1 MRRVHRAAV
10 AAPKSLL
17 AAGAGSKE
25 LTKVR
30 AYRLLPPPP
39 PPPPGGPAAKAKSFT
54 YKAYKGDD
62 VHAALETLFH
72 GKCAYCET
80 LYTASAPVDVEHY
93 RPKGAVAED
102 EAHGGYWWLA
112 MQWENLLPSC
122 IDCNRKRGQILITP
136 STSLAVLAAT
146 AKPAV
151 SQAGKKDSFPLGAAG
166 LRAVAE
172 ATDFSAEHPLL
183 LNPCNEDP
191 AASLAYSFDP
201 GHPAGLMIPA
211 GDLVSQERG
220 AVSIQ
225 IYGLNRQK
233 LVEDRT
239 RLLRRLEFLG
249 DQIIELA
256 ESVEALTTPEAS
268 LALLGTPAA
277 GVASKLQLL
286 LDRTIAEMKSLSAET
301 MPYSSLS
308 AAWLETF
315 KTRIRTTLT
324 NLRPAAL

>member
-1 MRRVHRAAV
+1 MRRVDRTTV
-10 AAPKSLL
+10 GVPKSLL
-17 AAGAGSKE
+17 EGGAGPKE

-30 AYRLLPPPP
+30 EHRLLPPATPP
-39 PPPPGGPAAKAKSFT
+39 AKEKSFT

-62 VHAALETLFH
+62 VRAALETLFH

-80 LYTASAPVDVEHY
+80 LYASSAPVDVEHY

-102 EAHGGYWWLA
+102 EAHGGYWWIA
-112 MQWENLLPSC
+112 MDWENLLPSC

-151 SQAGKKDSFPLGAAG
+151 TQAGKKDSFPLSATGI
-166 LRAVAE
+166 RSMAE
-172 ATDFSAEHPLL
+172 ETDFSAEQPLL
-183 LNPCNEDP
+183 LNPCSEDP

-225 IYGLNRQK
+225 VYGLNRQK

-249 DQIIELA
+249 DQVIELA
-256 ESVEALTTPEAS
+256 EAVEALSTPAAK
-268 LALLGTPAA
+268 LALQGTPAA

-286 LDRTIAEMKSLSAET
+286 LDRTIAEMKSLAAET

-308 AAWLETF
+308 EAWLEIF
-315 KTRIRTTLT
+315 KTRIRATLT
-324 NLRPAAL
+324 DP